1 MFQALVVFPLAHQG
15 SDVEVEILMMELLI
29 YLPLLRGSQLM
40 VSEEVDN

>member
-1 MFQALVVFPLAHQG
+1 MFQALVVFPLGHQD